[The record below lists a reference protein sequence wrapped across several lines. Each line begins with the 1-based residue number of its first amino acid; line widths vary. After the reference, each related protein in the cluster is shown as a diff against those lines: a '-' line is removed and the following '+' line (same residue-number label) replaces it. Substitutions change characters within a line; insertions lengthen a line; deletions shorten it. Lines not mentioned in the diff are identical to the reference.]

1 MLIALLSNNLISIV
15 ECPKLSSVSE
25 IKSKKVVMFCLNNAV
40 YQDQNSGALFDQIC
54 LVTTDKTL
62 FFYEAVPIAT
72 S

>member
-1 MLIALLSNNLISIV
+1 
-15 ECPKLSSVSE
+15 
-25 IKSKKVVMFCLNNAV
+25 MFCLNNAV
-40 YQDQNSGALFDQIC
+40 YQDQNSGTLFDQIC